1 MSLWKYLMQ
10 IRFNKKQKLLVY
22 SIGLLLLITVL
33 AVPTGVMISKNSKKA
48 GRENGA
54 DEDKIVID
62 IPEPEKQDPQVSV
75 LENEEREEGSSVD
88 IEEIVEIERPKAT
101 ALGIDVSRYQG
112 NIDWKKVADSG
123 IDFAMIR
130 VGYRTTGSGTITA
143 DSHAKYNMQQADKY
157 GVKVG
162 VYFFSTAI
170 SEEEARAEAN
180 WVAQYIST
188 YNITYPVAYDCEGF
202 TNSRN
207 RHYGIGFDTRTD
219 HAIAFMECIKQHGY
233 TPLFYGSKSDMEDE
247 PEWDMDRISSLYK
260 VWVAQYPS
268 KPYPETQYSSYSGRH
283 TMWQY
288 TNKGSVP
295 GIGTRVD
302 MNVGYLEEVNAGNG
316 QEGNTNHE
324 EDVPDEQ
331 APAFN
336 MTFTSVNE
344 QVTAK
349 QETNLRD
356 IPSQGADSK
365 VMYSLK
371 NGEVATRTGVSSS
384 GWSRVVYN
392 GNTYYAVSS
401 LLTTDLTYKPPQ
413 PEDDG
418 IKTQFSEVNE
428 QVTAKQEINLRKKPS
443 VDDEIAPVVVK
454 ITNGEIITRT
464 GINTEVGWSRVI
476 WQGQTLYCVSQYLQ
490 VVE

>member
-1 MSLWKYLMQ
+1 MSIWEYFIK
-10 IRFNKKQKLLVY
+10 IRLNKKQKILAC
-22 SIGLLLLITVL
+22 SIGGAILVAVL
-33 AVPTGVMISKNSKKA
+33 GSVIGVSVSKHSDKA
-48 GRENGA
+48 QEANKT

-75 LENEEREEGSSVD
+75 LENEEREEGSTVD
-88 IEEIVEIERPKAT
+88 IKEIVEVERPEAT

-112 NIDWKKVADSG
+112 NIDWKKVAASG

-157 GVKVG
+157 GIKVG

-170 SEEEARAEAN
+170 SVEEAKAEAN
-180 WVAQYIST
+180 WVAQYISA

-202 TNSRN
+202 GNSKN
-207 RHYGIGFDTRTD
+207 RHCGIGFEKRTD
-219 HAIAFMECIKQHGY
+219 NAIAFMECIKQHGY

-247 PEWDMDRISSLYK
+247 PEWDMDKISSLYN
-260 VWVAQYPS
+260 VWVAQYPA
-268 KPYPETQYSSYSGRH
+268 KPYPETQYSAYSGRYM
-283 TMWQY
+283 MWQY

-295 GIGTRVD
+295 GIGTAVD

-336 MTFTSVNE
+336 MTFTNVSE

-365 VMYSLK
+365 VLSKLI
-371 NGEVATRTGVSSS
+371 NGQVATRTGVSSS

-401 LLTTDLTYKPPQ
+401 LLTTDLSYKPPQ
-413 PEDDG
+413 AEDNG
-418 IKTQFSEVNE
+418 IKTQFTAVNE